1 MQKIKNTENKKLL
14 IVRGGWLIAYRKI
27 KICVRLTE
35 KNATQRINIKNDK
48 NDTKKTILKLKK
60 FKN

>member
-35 KNATQRINIKNDK
+35 KNATQRNIKNDK